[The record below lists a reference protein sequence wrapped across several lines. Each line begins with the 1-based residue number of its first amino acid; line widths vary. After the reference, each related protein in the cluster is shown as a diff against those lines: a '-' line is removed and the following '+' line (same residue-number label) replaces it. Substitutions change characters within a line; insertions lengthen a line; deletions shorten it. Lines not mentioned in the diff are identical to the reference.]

1 MHARPSARHAIAL
14 VFTVSV
20 LLAACVD
27 DADPVDGNQPIDSD
41 QPIDSE
47 PAADGPVDSEPGVG
61 DEPTDDS
68 TTTLADCSEEA
79 LTGGDD
85 EFVFTSAYDVIG
97 GELADVCFGTDD
109 PAIVAAWN
117 DLATI
122 APPGQLTDL
131 ALFGGFEPDGD
142 EAAETLAFVNAI
154 DADGSQFQMSVNTVE
169 AAVDPGE
176 LLLTLA
182 HEFSHVFTA
191 TSTQLDRT
199 DEAIDAC
206 DTYFNG
212 DGCYLPDS
220 LVLAWIGAFWDD
232 DVLAGV
238 DPFEDSPDDAD
249 ERCALD
255 EGFFGVYAATNPE
268 EDFAEAFSAFVFRV
282 EPATGGQAA
291 RIDWIEQQPGLAEF
305 RDRADAAGMT
315 PLANNFD
322 ICG

>member
-1 MHARPSARHAIAL
+1 M
-14 VFTVSV
+14 V
-20 LLAACVD
+20 ACAD
-27 DADPVDGNQPIDSD
+27 DADTAVSTTDDVDQPAVSEPVVEPVDD
-41 QPIDSE
+41 
-47 PAADGPVDSEPGVG
+47 EPGVG
-61 DEPTDDS
+61 DESVDES
-68 TTTLADCSEEA
+68 TAARADCSEEA
-79 LTGGDD
+79 LTGGDED
-85 EFVFTSAYDVIG
+85 FVFTSAYDVID
-97 GELADVCFGTDD
+97 GELSDVCFGSDD
-109 PAIVAAWN
+109 PVIVDAWN
-117 DLATI
+117 DLAAIT
-122 APPGQLTDL
+122 PPGQLTDL

-142 EAAETLAFVNAI
+142 EAAETLAFVTAI

-169 AAVDPGE
+169 AAVDPDE

-212 DGCYLPDS
+212 DGCYLPEA
-220 LVLAWIGAFWDD
+220 LMLAWIDAFWDD
-232 DVLAGV
+232 DLLAGL
-238 DPFEDSPDDAD
+238 DPLEDSPEDAD
-249 ERCALD
+249 ERCSLD
-255 EGFFGVYAATNPE
+255 DGFFGVYAATNPE

-282 EPATGGQAA
+282 EPATDAQAA

-315 PLANNFD
+315 PLANNFG